1 MSKVKTPRERR
12 GRTTALSS
20 RVKRV
25 GREPEPVSSVSVE
38 NTFFIDR
45 PTAEKSAPKAHVRTL
60 VFSKI
65 FIFAVATVPRCTF
78 CESAPKP
85 VQKARAVTAYPS
97 RAGARAFAFRL
108 RLRVLECYS
117 RAMSSTAASAAT
129 LHASRAYAGSG
140 ASTARLKRCAVLS
153 QSSRAAGARG
163 ARGRARRGG
172 IVEAKIW
179 TDDGRRKAAEL
190 MGLTREVRRDP
201 RPDRADPRARTT
213 APRARRYKLVS
224 RRPLPCG
231 AHAGSRRVGLRA
243 RASFF
248 AIRNLP
254 ATPAPLRHPY
264 CRTTLTRPTPRR
276 VAMAPH
282 LHRKPPT
289 AKS

>member
-1 MSKVKTPRERR
+1 MP
-12 GRTTALSS
+12 RTT
-20 RVKRV
+20 
-25 GREPEPVSSVSVE
+25 
-38 NTFFIDR
+38 
-45 PTAEKSAPKAHVRTL
+45 
-60 VFSKI
+60 
-65 FIFAVATVPRCTF
+65 CTS

-108 RLRVLECYS
+108 RRRVLECYS

-243 RASFF
+243 RARRFSPSE
-248 AIRNLP
+248 ISLRLP
-254 ATPAPLRHPY
+254 LPSATLKIFSLKINFQKYCPKVVQKLR
-264 CRTTLTRPTPRR
+264 L
-276 VAMAPH
+276 
-282 LHRKPPT
+282 
-289 AKS
+289 

>member
-1 MSKVKTPRERR
+1 MYLLR
-12 GRTTALSS
+12 
-20 RVKRV
+20 KR
-25 GREPEPVSSVSVE
+25 PEAGS
-38 NTFFIDR
+38 
-45 PTAEKSAPKAHVRTL
+45 
-60 VFSKI
+60 
-65 FIFAVATVPRCTF
+65 
-78 CESAPKP
+78 
-85 VQKARAVTAYPS
+85 KARAVTAYPS

-108 RLRVLECYS
+108 RRRVLECYS

-129 LHASRAYAGSG
+129 LRASRAYAGSS
-140 ASTARLKRCAVLS
+140 ASTARLQRCAVLS

-213 APRARRYKLVS
+213 APRARRNKLGIS
-224 RRPLPCG
+224 RDSPPPPVRSARGIAPR
-231 AHAGSRRVGLRA
+231 GSSRA
-243 RASFF
+243 RASLF

-254 ATPAPLRHPY
+254 ATPAPLRHPH

-276 VAMAPH
+276 VAVAPH